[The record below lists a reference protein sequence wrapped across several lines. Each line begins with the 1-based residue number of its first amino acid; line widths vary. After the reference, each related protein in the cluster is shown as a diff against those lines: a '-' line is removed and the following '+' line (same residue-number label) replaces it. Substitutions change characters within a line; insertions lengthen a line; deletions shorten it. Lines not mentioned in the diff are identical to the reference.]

1 MIRRTFAV
9 LLVVTAPV
17 LGAQEQVFSGSVPS
31 GSWLRIRNYKGD
43 VRVSETS
50 GSTVTVSARRRDD
63 NTRFE
68 VKRDGNNV
76 TICAMTEYTTRCD
89 ARGYNS
95 HSTRRDQTISRSDL
109 TVSLP
114 RGLKLLAS
122 TGNGDVDIR
131 GAGEEVSASSGNG
144 EVNVS
149 GARGRVSASTGNGEV
164 RVESAEGDVDVT
176 SGNGDIFVTTTK
188 GPVSA
193 NTGNGSIDVT
203 MRSLSGTESMDFNT
217 GNGTITVAFPANLS
231 ARVQANG
238 AFRDFESDFPIE
250 MGSGWASN
258 RVRGTIGS
266 GARDIHFSTGNGRI
280 RIKKI

>member
-1 MIRRTFAV
+1 MIRRVLAV
-9 LLVVTAPV
+9 LFVVAAPV

-43 VRVSETS
+43 IRVSETA

-68 VKRDGNNV
+68 IKRDGNNV
-76 TICAMTEYTTRCD
+76 TICAITEYTERCD
-89 ARGYNS
+89 ARGYSS
-95 HSTRRDQTISRSDL
+95 HSSRGDRNVLRSDL

-131 GAGEEVSASSGNG
+131 GAGEEVAASSGNG
-144 EVNVS
+144 EINVA
-149 GARGRVSASTGNGEV
+149 GARGRVSASSGNGEI
-164 RVESAEGDVDVT
+164 RVESAEGDVDVS
-176 SGNGDIFVTTTK
+176 SGNGDIFVTTTQ

-203 MRSLSGTESMDFNT
+203 MRSLTGSESMDFNT

-231 ARVQANG
+231 ARIQANG
-238 AFRDFESDFPIE
+238 AFRDFESDFPIQ
-250 MGSGWASN
+250 MGSGWSSN
-258 RVRGTIGS
+258 RIRGTIGS
-266 GARDIHFSTGNGRI
+266 GARSIQFNTGNGKI

>member
-1 MIRRTFAV
+1 MIRRAFAV

-68 VKRDGNNV
+68 IKRDGNNV
-76 TICAMTEYTTRCD
+76 TICATTEYTTRCD
-89 ARGYNS
+89 ARGYSS

-149 GARGRVSASTGNGEV
+149 GARGRVSASTGNGEIRVEYQPKV
-164 RVESAEGDVDVT
+164 RVHD
-176 SGNGDIFVTTTK
+176 
-188 GPVSA
+188 
-193 NTGNGSIDVT
+193 GSITGFEGGVDGSFRAGEEERQEQRRT
-203 MRSLSGTESMDFNT
+203 AKNGNRLAIGTNAARASTAISLMPRNPSWPKSL
-217 GNGTITVAFPANLS
+217 ISL
-231 ARVQANG
+231 
-238 AFRDFESDFPIE
+238 
-250 MGSGWASN
+250 
-258 RVRGTIGS
+258 VRKRRL
-266 GARDIHFSTGNGRI
+266 A
-280 RIKKI
+280 